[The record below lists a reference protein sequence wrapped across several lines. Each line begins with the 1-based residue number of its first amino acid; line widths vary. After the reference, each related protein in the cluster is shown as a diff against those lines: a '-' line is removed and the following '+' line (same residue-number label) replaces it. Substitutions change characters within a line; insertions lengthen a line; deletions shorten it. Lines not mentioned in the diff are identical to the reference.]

1 MAELVEAEA
10 SGRIVIP
17 KSIRQELRIKER
29 TKFLL
34 TKRGEGQ
41 LLLQKLDVD
50 ELARRLETELAGR
63 DIDTILKT
71 VREEVN
77 KKINVQ
83 YPDLLA

>member
-1 MAELVEAEA
+1 MAELVEADA

-17 KSIRQELRIKER
+17 KSIRQDLRIKER

-50 ELARRLETELAGR
+50 ELARRLETELAGT

>member
-1 MAELVEAEA
+1 MAEVVEADA

-41 LLLQKLDVD
+41 LLLQKLVVD
-50 ELARRLETELAGR
+50 DLARRLETELAGR

>member
-1 MAELVEAEA
+1 MAEVVEADA